1 MPTAWGAGALEMAGP
16 QEAEGRCP
24 SLCPP
29 VSHPCLP
36 WPADHRGLGRVS
48 PPDSQGSRDGCRQT
62 HWDAL
67 SLDWHLCLSGA
78 WLPPGPSGQRVS
90 LK

>member
-1 MPTAWGAGALEMAGP
+1 MPLPLST
-16 QEAEGRCP
+16 
-24 SLCPP
+24 
-29 VSHPCLP
+29 CLP
-36 WPADHRGLGRVS
+36 PLSPLARGLGRVS